1 MEKLNLKRMEC
12 QSLLKENV
20 AKEIA
25 DQCCEYFENHCY
37 KLLSQTKEEVKKFFF
52 ELRIRKIFNI
62 CLGTVFVIG
71 GVAATVAGILTEQ
84 YWLNGL
90 TYSLV
95 HFGVEKIIERN
106 DSTFIS
112 SNNLN
117 IFPDSHID
125 LEKYSNGT
133 IVVTLNP
140 CFGKVMYP
148 LQVKI

>member
-12 QSLLKENV
+12 QTLLKENV

-25 DQCCEYFENHCY
+25 AQCCEYFENHCY
-37 KLLSQTKEEVKKFFF
+37 KLLYQTKEEVKKFFS
-52 ELRIRKIFNI
+52 ELRNKKIFNI

-71 GVAATVAGILTEQ
+71 GVAATVGGTLTQQ
-84 YWLNGL
+84 YWLNGF
-90 TYSLV
+90 TFSLV
-95 HFGVEKIIERN
+95 KFGVEKIIKKN

-133 IVVTLNP
+133 IAVTLNP

-148 LQVKI
+148 LQVEI